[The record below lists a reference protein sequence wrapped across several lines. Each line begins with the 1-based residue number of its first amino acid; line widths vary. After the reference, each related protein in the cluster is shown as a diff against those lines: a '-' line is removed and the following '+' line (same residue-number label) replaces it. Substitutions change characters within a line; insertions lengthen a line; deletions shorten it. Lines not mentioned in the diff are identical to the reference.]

1 MKQKM
6 TEFLK
11 DKKAFVVLV
20 AAFIIMCFA
29 NPYFLTLSN
38 MKNLLVQCSIT
49 GVMAFGMTFAI
60 IGGEFDLSIGSTM
73 ALSGLLGI
81 MLQEYL
87 PLPLVIAVVLLT
99 GGAIGFLNGFLIAH
113 QGASAFII
121 TIAASVVIK
130 GIALTISNGQPMM
143 GTNPRYS
150 QIANGEILGIPYVI
164 LIFIGCFILAYWV
177 LSRTPFGRNVYA
189 IGGDKEVARYTGIKV
204 RFYKW
209 ALFVITGVTASLGG
223 ILLSSRLNTG
233 SSIQGDSMPLQVI
246 SAVVVGGN
254 ALSGGEGG
262 AVNTVIGLLIFGL
275 LDNALS
281 LLNVYSYYQQGIKG
295 LLVVLIVGMGCYTAT
310 HEKSRKLEAE

>member
-1 MKQKM
+1 MRQKIRK
-6 TEFLK
+6 FLVR
-11 DKKAFVVLV
+11 KKALFILI
-20 AAFIIMCFA
+20 AAFLVMCFV
-29 NPYFLTLSN
+29 NPYFLTFSN
-38 MKNLLVQCSIT
+38 LKNLLVQCSIT

-73 ALSGLLGI
+73 ALCGLLGI
-81 MLQEYL
+81 ILQNYL
-87 PLPLVIAVVLLT
+87 PLPVVIIGVLITGAV
-99 GGAIGFLNGFLIAH
+99 IGMVNGFLIAH
-113 QGASAFII
+113 QGANAFII

-143 GTNPRYS
+143 GTNPSYG
-150 QIANGEILGIPYVI
+150 QIANGEIAGIPYVI
-164 LIFIGCFILAYWV
+164 FIFVICFLLAFWV
-177 LSRTPFGRNVYA
+177 LSSTPFGRNIYA
-189 IGGDKEVARYTGIKV
+189 VGGDKEVARYTGIKV
-204 RFYKW
+204 KFYKW
-209 ALFVITGVTASLGG
+209 MLFVITGMTAALGG

-233 SSIQGDSMPLQVI
+233 SSIHGDSVPLQVI

-295 LLVVLIVGMGCYTAT
+295 LLVVVIVGMGCYAAT
-310 HEKSRKLEAE
+310 HEKSRRLEAK